1 MTNQDPK
8 PLGAIFTPLKW
19 AKWALQET
27 GAFQAWLEGAS
38 VLDPTAGNGAFLRAM
53 LELAQEQNI
62 LVSASMLARLH
73 GVEREAAFVEEFFA
87 LVKAD
92 IGIDFPREHFVCA
105 DILLNAPPVQADIII
120 GNPPWE
126 NFTNLP
132 TDYKNLVKPLFYEYG
147 LVASAGDVLLGNS
160 RADIAALIIAKTLV
174 KNLQKGGKAHYFL
187 PLSIFLNDG
196 AHEQFRS
203 YRLQNI
209 DFAVQSIYDCNPH
222 HIFDGIAT
230 RYGFAS
236 FQRDVQQQ
244 FPIPYFIADDIAN
257 GTGFKQQTAQPMY
270 RKNAPLTV
278 TATSAE
284 ASSIQGFVKIS
295 LPEKAKPRQ
304 GANTCGANDVFIF
317 DQYELD
323 TENPAMV
330 RVSNASNAPLL
341 LPKQCIY
348 PLTTKINFSET
359 APIPHKWIL
368 LPHNTHTGKPLT
380 EAEVQAH
387 DALWHYL
394 SAHQE
399 RLTARKGTL
408 IQSLVTKGL
417 WWALL
422 GVGAYSFAPYKV
434 LWEAFGQKTF
444 TPRVFATLAGQAWQG
459 NQALHASICADS
471 LEEAE
476 RICEALRHP
485 HILTFLQSQRMD
497 GTCNWAQPGRISQLL
512 SFTRETESLF
522 E

>member
-1 MTNQDPK
+1 MTNPLSK

-19 AKWALQET
+19 AAWALQET
-27 GAFQAWLEGAS
+27 GTFQAWLEGAS
-38 VLDPTAGNGAFLRAM
+38 ILDPTAGNGAFLRAT
-53 LELAQEQNI
+53 LKLAQEQNI
-62 LVSASMLARLH
+62 SVSSSMLVRLH
-73 GVEREAAFVEEFFA
+73 GVEREPSFVEDFFA
-87 LVKAD
+87 LVHTD
-92 IGIDFPREHFVCA
+92 FGIDFPRENFVCA
-105 DILLNAPPVQADIII
+105 DVLLNAPSMQADIII

-132 TDYKNLVKPLFYEYG
+132 ADYKNLVKPLFYEYS

-160 RADIAALIIAKTLV
+160 RADIAALIIAKTIV
-174 KNLQKGGKAHYFL
+174 KNLQQGGKAHYFL

-209 DFAVQSIYDCNPH
+209 DFAVQRIYDCNPH
-222 HIFDGIAT
+222 HIFDGVAT

-236 FQRDVQQQ
+236 FQRDAQQQ
-244 FPIPYFIADDIAN
+244 FPIPYFIAD

-270 RKNAPLTV
+270 RKNAPLTI
-278 TATSAE
+278 TGTTAE
-284 ASSIQGFVKIS
+284 AVSMQGFTKIS

-304 GANTCGANDVFIF
+304 GANTCGANDIFIF

-323 TENPAMV
+323 TENPAMAL
-330 RVSNASNAPLL
+330 VSNASSGAIL
-341 LPKQCIY
+341 LPKQFVY
-348 PLTTKINFSET
+348 PLATKTNFSET
-359 APIPHKWIL
+359 APTPHKWIL
-368 LPHNTHTGKPLT
+368 LPHNFRTGKPLT
-380 EAEVQAH
+380 ETEIRAH
-387 DALWHYL
+387 EALWHYL

-399 RLTARKGTL
+399 RLAARKGTL
-408 IQSLVTKGL
+408 IQSLVAKGL

-422 GVGAYSFAPYKV
+422 GVGAYSFAPYKI

-444 TPRVFATLAGQAWQG
+444 TPRVFATLEGQAWQG

-497 GTCNWAQPGRISQLL
+497 GTCNWAQPGRISKLL
-512 SFTRETESLF
+512 SFTSETESLF
-522 E
+522 G